1 MSSPVYKVEGGRQLR
16 RTLRQAGDD
25 LQDLSK
31 AHREAAE
38 IAAKASSA
46 LAPVKSGRLR
56 DTIRAAGT
64 KTAGIVR
71 AGNNRSSGVPYAGPI
86 HWGWAK
92 RNITANP
99 FISQGAQDSE
109 GRWIRVYEEAV
120 DQALQKVKGT
130 TS

>member
-1 MSSPVYKVEGGRQLR
+1 MSSPVYKVEGGRELR

-46 LAPVKSGRLR
+46 LAPVRSGRLR

-71 AGNNRSSGVPYAGPI
+71 AGFKRIPYAGPI
-86 HWGWAK
+86 HWGWTK
-92 RNITANP
+92 RNIKPNP

-109 GRWIRVYEEAV
+109 GRWIRVYEDAV
-120 DQALQKVKGT
+120 DQALEKVKGT
-130 TS
+130 S

>member
-1 MSSPVYKVEGGRQLR
+1 MSSPVYKVEGGRELR

-25 LQDLSK
+25 LQDLK
-31 AHREAAE
+31 DAHAEAAR

-46 LAPVKSGRLR
+46 LAPVKSGKLR

-64 KTAGIVR
+64 KTAGIIR
-71 AGNNRSSGVPYAGPI
+71 AGFARVPYAGPV
-86 HWGWAK
+86 HWGWKK
-92 RNITANP
+92 RNIAANP

-130 TS
+130 

>member
-1 MSSPVYKVEGGRQLR
+1 MSSPVYKVEGGRELR

-25 LQDLSK
+25 LQDLTK

-38 IAAKASSA
+38 IAARASSA

-71 AGNNRSSGVPYAGPI
+71 AGFARVPYAAVI
-86 HWGWAK
+86 HWGWGRRHIKAQ
-92 RNITANP
+92 P
-99 FISQGAQDSE
+99 FISRGAQDSE
-109 GRWIRVYEEAV
+109 GSWIRVYEDYIETTI
-120 DQALQKVKGT
+120 QKVKGT
-130 TS
+130 T